1 MNDKDSANDEKTP
14 DEKVAPDAIAPVAG
28 AEETVGA
35 PEGAPAVVQMM
46 AMAEEAEAVPAIA
59 AADTAAEPVT
69 EAETAAV
76 VEEAP
81 GAAAAASIRLE
92 EKHPLAIR
100 WMHWINFPVLATM
113 IWSGLLIYWGDSKID
128 GSHQSAVYRAGIGKW
143 TIFRFFPQWFWTWYP
158 VSLRFWEPGG
168 HGAAYNITMGLG
180 YHFFFMWFF
189 MLNGLA
195 YVIYTLVSGEWRYL
209 VPTTSSFKEA
219 IQVTLYDLHIRKEP
233 LPHRKFNGAQQIAY
247 TAVILMG
254 IGSLVTGLA
263 IYKPSQAHLFTQA
276 LGGYEMARWCHF
288 WVTMG
293 YCVFFV
299 IHVSQVAKAGWNN
312 FRAMVSGYEIVP
324 ANEPSYTPDR

>member
-1 MNDKDSANDEKTP
+1 MNENLSP
-14 DEKVAPDAIAPVAG
+14 DEDAPVIELEAPE
-28 AEETVGA
+28 AAVEETVA
-35 PEGAPAVVQMM
+35 TPEGTPAIVQMV
-46 AMAEEAEAVPAIA
+46 AMAEEADALPPMPEADA
-59 AADTAAEPVT
+59 AAEPVI
-69 EAETAAV
+69 EAKMEEP

-81 GAAAAASIRLE
+81 VVPAAASIRVE
-92 EKHPLAIR
+92 KKHPLAIR

-128 GSHQSAVYRAGIGKW
+128 GSHHNQVYRVGIGKW
-143 TIFRFFPQWFWTWYP
+143 TLFRFFPEWFWTWFP
-158 VSLRFWEPGG
+158 VSLRFWEPGW

-195 YVIYTLVSGEWRYL
+195 YVIYTLASGEWRYL
-209 VPTTSSFKEA
+209 VPTKNSFKEA
-219 IQVTLYDLHIRKEP
+219 IQVTLYDLHIRKKP

-254 IGSLVTGLA
+254 LGSLVTGLA
-263 IYKPSQAHLFTQA
+263 IYKPSQAHLITLA
-276 LGGYEMARWCHF
+276 LGGYEMARWFHF
-288 WVTMG
+288 WLTMG

-312 FRAMVSGYEIVP
+312 FRSMVSGYEVVP